1 MKKITSIS
9 VVALLLLVSCKKEN
23 QVEYEKLA
31 KAEWLLGNWQ
41 HNSSDGLFSEKWNVK
56 NDSTFLGNSSFV
68 IEGKVVF
75 SEEVNL
81 VQRGKDLFYAVKITS
96 EPSEPTEFKLTSSS
110 ENKLVFENP
119 ENDFPKKITYNRIHN
134 DSIYAEISG
143 GGNPQGFPMKREK

>member
-1 MKKITSIS
+1 MKKIASIS

-96 EPSEPTEFKLTSSS
+96 EPYEPTEFKLTSSS